1 MRPIAL
7 IVAMGLAACGG
18 PDEDLAQPPPPSRPS
33 EAPKPV
39 PKYDD
44 TPPPLTEDN
53 YQIFELA
60 EMGLSETSSYSDATK
75 ALDYRYRKGAQIIGN
90 RMPYPSSVYLGDQ
103 LLASYVVYDP
113 DDPKYYLRRVVVG
126 FHDPGEGNGVPAP
139 FAIGVRHV
147 CREVLPLEWT
157 KEPCPEL
164 E

>member
-1 MRPIAL
+1 
-7 IVAMGLAACGG
+7 
-18 PDEDLAQPPPPSRPS
+18 
-33 EAPKPV
+33 
-39 PKYDD
+39 
-44 TPPPLTEDN
+44 
-53 YQIFELA
+53 
-60 EMGLSETSSYSDATK
+60 MGLSETSSYSDATK